1 MSFSD
6 IKGQARPIEIIKEYI
21 KQPSVSRGYLF
32 TGPDGIGKRLLAK
45 TLSKALNCQTQTID
59 SCDKCPSCLKIEQNQ
74 HPDVHLIDDSDSNSI
89 KIEDI
94 RTLQKNINLRPYEG
108 RKNVFIID
116 NAHNLTSEAANALL
130 KILEEP
136 PKDSLLILV
145 SSKIAL
151 LFKTI
156 VSRCQILKFY
166 PMERVLL
173 GDILKNDYGLDDNL
187 VHFLSFFSEGRL
199 GFALKLK
206 DTDIFRE
213 KNRIID
219 EFCIKK
225 NSPRGHLN
233 NFAVADRQKFRAI
246 LNILMT
252 WFRDIYLLKSG
263 LPYRQL
269 INLDRKQDLAEAART
284 YSFFKLDE
292 ALNCLS
298 ASLLRLEQNI
308 NIKLLLS
315 NLKWSLSEAT
325 T

>member
-1 MSFSD
+1 MSFAD
-6 IKGQARPIEIIKEYI
+6 IKGQASPIGIIKEYI
-21 KQPSVSRGYLF
+21 KQPSASRSYLF
-32 TGPDGIGKRLLAK
+32 SGPDGTGKRLLAK
-45 TLSKALNCQTQTID
+45 TLSKALNCQAQTID
-59 SCDKCPSCLKIEQNQ
+59 SCDRCPSCLKIEQNQ
-74 HPDVHLIDDSDSNSI
+74 HPDVHLIDDRDSNSI

-108 RKNVFIID
+108 RKKVFIID

-145 SSKIAL
+145 SSKITL

-166 PMERVLL
+166 PMERIVLEAL
-173 GDILKNDYGLDDNL
+173 LKNDYGLDDSL
-187 VHFLSFFSEGRL
+187 AHFLSFFSEGRL

-206 DTDIFRE
+206 DTDIFKE

-225 NSPRGHLN
+225 KSNFN
-233 NFAVADRQKFRAI
+233 NFAVLDKQEFRDI
-246 LNILMT
+246 LNILAA

-263 LPYRQL
+263 LPCRQL
-269 INLDRKQDLAEAART
+269 INLDRKQDLARAVEL
-284 YSFFKLDE
+284 YSFLRLDE

-298 ASLLRLEQNI
+298 DSLLRLRQNI
-308 NIKLLLS
+308 NVKLLLS
-315 NLKWSLSEAT
+315 NLKWSLSN
-325 T
+325 

>member
-1 MSFSD
+1 MSFAD
-6 IKGQARPIEIIKEYI
+6 IKGQVSPIGIIKEYI
-21 KQPSVSRGYLF
+21 KQPSASRSYLF
-32 TGPDGIGKRLLAK
+32 SGPDGTGKRLLAK
-45 TLSKALNCQTQTID
+45 TLSKALNCQAQTID
-59 SCDKCPSCLKIEQNQ
+59 SCDRCPSCLKIEQNQ
-74 HPDVHLIDDSDSNSI
+74 HPDVHLIDDRDSNSI

-108 RKNVFIID
+108 RKKVFIID

-145 SSKIAL
+145 SSKITL

-166 PMERVLL
+166 PMERIVLEAL
-173 GDILKNDYGLDDNL
+173 LKNDYGLDDSL
-187 VHFLSFFSEGRL
+187 AHFLSFFSEGRL

-206 DTDIFRE
+206 DTDIFKE

-225 NSPRGHLN
+225 KSGLN
-233 NFAVADRQKFRAI
+233 NFAVIDKQEFRDI
-246 LNILMT
+246 LNILAA

-263 LPYRQL
+263 LPCRQL
-269 INLDRKQDLAEAART
+269 INLDRKQDLVRAVEL
-284 YSFFKLDE
+284 YSFLRLDE

-298 ASLLRLEQNI
+298 DSLLRLRQNI
-308 NIKLLLS
+308 NVKLLLS
-315 NLKWSLSEAT
+315 NLKWSLSN
-325 T
+325 